1 MWEFFKDSID
11 LLKARR
17 ALKKASRTSSSSTGK
32 KKRAGVG
39 WLASLP
45 AIPTAV
51 VIALVVFGVIGLGLL
66 FYALAPE
73 PEWITSL
80 PQLSQKESVTEV
92 ASGIPWLPIAFVMAL
107 ILGAFF
113 LYRRFA
119 PSTGRKPA
127 TVKVA
132 AKRSGGGGA
141 WISQFLGSIFAI
153 GVLIV
158 VTAALAMVF
167 SAVYQAYEGGHEGPV
182 AWTDGSLS
190 ATGYEAAKDGIGVI
204 PVSSGQR
211 VTITAQVTFWD
222 QIPHTLKRWRDG
234 FFTNKLGIV
243 TYTEP
248 ATVQKTASLRC
259 APGVTCYFCV
269 TSNIP
274 RPEQGGDWRFR
285 IRDRNGNAAYYTP
298 TPGEWFSL
306 SLNPVTADYR
316 GNVMGTWYI
325 SGGQKPAGTCVR

>member
-1 MWEFFKDSID
+1 M
-11 LLKARR
+11 LLTA
-17 ALKKASRTSSSSTGK
+17 
-32 KKRAGVG
+32 V
-39 WLASLP
+39 WLALGDFFP
-45 AIPTAV
+45 TVWGVANEKVGAKYLIPIMLAV
-51 VIALVVFGVIGLGLL
+51 VALVIL
-66 FYALAPE
+66 Y
-73 PEWITSL
+73 ITSV
-80 PQLSQKESVTEV
+80 KKNATTGVTV
-92 ASGIPWLPIAFVMAL
+92 A
-107 ILGAFF
+107 
-113 LYRRFA
+113 
-119 PSTGRKPA
+119 T
-127 TVKVA
+127 
-132 AKRSGGGGA
+132 KRSGGGGA

-182 AWTDGSLS
+182 AWTDGTLT